1 MEWRIFFIGPMG
13 NDAPA
18 KKAVKTHDY
27 HTHLPKLSKYLVE
40 YLKINHGYKELPEK
54 KHVLTMGNA
63 IGSISLRKGKDK
75 IIVLNPFNLYGHGS
89 IPETVF
95 DAIDDADLI
104 IADLSGNKPAVIY
117 ELAFT
122 HALGIETILVGAP
135 ETRNFYLSQTKFV
148 NIDFQAD
155 SISSTDLG
163 GAITSW
169 LKNRN
174 KRFEAINPLQQFYGA
189 PLPDIS
195 AANGLAAG
203 YYDNFA
209 RPILTG
215 GKIVFCE
222 PNEDG
227 VVSEKKIAPKGFIVL
242 RPENLS
248 LSIRELEEELE
259 KRLIAHFSND
269 EVKRGRAGV
278 VFIETE
284 NGQRL
289 PFCVVKDYLID
300 VPRTIFT
307 LAISPR
313 LNRSSRSQSLSDNMQ
328 GVLIGRFFENIK
340 KYLAADLNI
349 KERRKFFHFGPIEE
363 ITTIIET
370 GKSGTW
376 T

>member
-18 KKAVKTHDY
+18 RKGAKPNLYDN
-27 HTHLPKLSKYLVE
+27 HLPRLSKYLVE
-40 YLKINHGYKELPEK
+40 YLKSNHGYKELNEK
-54 KHVLTMGNA
+54 KHVLTKGNT
-63 IGSISLRKGKDK
+63 IGSVALRKGRDK
-75 IIVLNPFNLYGHGS
+75 IIVLNPFNLYGPGS

-104 IADLSGNKPAVIY
+104 VADLSENKPAVIY
-117 ELAFT
+117 ELAFA

-135 ETRNFYLSQTKFV
+135 EARSFYLSHTKFV
-148 NIDFQAD
+148 NLDFQAD
-155 SISSTDLG
+155 SINSDEFSA
-163 GAITSW
+163 AITSW

-215 GKIVFCE
+215 GKIVIRE
-222 PNEDG
+222 IKEDG
-227 VVSEKKIAPKGFIVL
+227 VVAEKRIAPRGLVVL
-242 RPENLS
+242 RPDNLS
-248 LSIRELEEELE
+248 LSIRELEADLE
-259 KRLIAHFSND
+259 KRLIECFTKE
-269 EVKRGRAGV
+269 EVRRGQSGSLY
-278 VFIETE
+278 IETE
-284 NGQRL
+284 SGERV
-289 PFCVVKDYLID
+289 PFWVVKDYLID
-300 VPRTIFT
+300 IPRTILT

-313 LNRSSRSQSLSDNMQ
+313 LKRPSRSEMLGDHMQ
-328 GVLIGRFFENIK
+328 GVLIGRFFESVK

-349 KERRKFFHFGPIEE
+349 KEKRKLFHYGSIEE
-363 ITTIIET
+363 IPTIIET
-370 GKSGTW
+370 GESESW
-376 T
+376 H